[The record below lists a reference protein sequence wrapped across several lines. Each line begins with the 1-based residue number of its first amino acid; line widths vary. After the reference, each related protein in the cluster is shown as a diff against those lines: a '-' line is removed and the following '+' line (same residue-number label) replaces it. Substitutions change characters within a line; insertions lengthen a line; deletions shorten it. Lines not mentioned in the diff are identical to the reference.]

1 MILSDFEKELSMEK
15 RTVVVNN
22 PLTVNCEEKRILS
35 QLYKNLSEKILEDH
49 FEEFATVNQ
58 KVIQFMDKVTSSSEY
73 NLTYDLDF
81 QAAGLIK
88 Y

>member
-1 MILSDFEKELSMEK
+1 MEK

-73 NLTYDLDF
+73 NLTYDVDF
-81 QAAGLIK
+81 QADAK
-88 Y
+88 TASFA